1 MLQLYNF
8 IATHAAFWFLVF
20 MLMMIGRFCCQKG
33 HTDMKIRVEKPE
45 VLHFERISQR
55 GHPAMGPM
63 LFSVVWGRTEAT
75 TIGLVFVVLRSMV
88 RGI

>member
-1 MLQLYNF
+1 
-8 IATHAAFWFLVF
+8 
-20 MLMMIGRFCCQKG
+20 
-33 HTDMKIRVEKPE
+33 
-45 VLHFERISQR
+45 
-55 GHPAMGPM
+55 M